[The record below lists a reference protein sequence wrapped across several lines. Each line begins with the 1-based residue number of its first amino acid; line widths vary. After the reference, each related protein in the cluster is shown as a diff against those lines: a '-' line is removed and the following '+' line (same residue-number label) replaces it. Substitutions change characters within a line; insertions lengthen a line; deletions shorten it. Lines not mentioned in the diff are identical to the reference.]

1 MSIRELV
8 HWNRPFGISVR
19 RKNANPNSLA
29 ALQDEMNNFF
39 ERLYAGLNAR
49 ITDWDGNDIPAV
61 NIKENEK
68 SFEIQAALPGIDP
81 KDVDVQTTE
90 GFLTIRGE
98 HATQTEDKE
107 EKDGCEYLCQ
117 EMSEGYF
124 QRTVALP
131 ETADC
136 DKADAIFKN
145 GILTVTVPKKPE
157 ALQKPKK
164 VQIKKAA

>member
-8 HWNRPFGISVR
+8 TWDRPFGISIR
-19 RKNANPNSLA
+19 PKNGSPNSLE

-39 ERLYAGLNAR
+39 ERLYAGMNAR
-49 ITDWDGNDIPAV
+49 LTDWDGNSVPAV
-61 NIKENEK
+61 NIKENQK
-68 SFEIQAALPGIDP
+68 SFTLKAELPGIDA
-81 KDVDVQTTE
+81 KDVDVEATD
-90 GFLTIRGE
+90 GFVTIRGQRADE
-98 HATQTEDKE
+98 KE
-107 EKDGCEYLCQ
+107 EKEEDKDYSYLRR

-124 QRTVALP
+124 QRTIALP

-136 DKADAIFKN
+136 DKADASFKN

-164 VQIKKAA
+164 LQIKKAA